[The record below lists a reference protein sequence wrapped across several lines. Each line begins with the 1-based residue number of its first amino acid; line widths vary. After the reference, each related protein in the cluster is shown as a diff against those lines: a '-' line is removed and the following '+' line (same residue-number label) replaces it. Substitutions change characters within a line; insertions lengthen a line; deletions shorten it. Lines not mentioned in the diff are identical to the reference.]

1 MNNEMIIEVNE
12 VYKKYDDATVLDNVS
27 LEIEKGKIY
36 GLVGRNGSG
45 KTVLMKCICG
55 LTMPT
60 SGSIYVDGKQIGK
73 DIDFPESIGAL
84 IETPGFIEY
93 YNAMDNMRSLA
104 SIKKITTE
112 EQIIALL
119 EKVGLNP
126 NEKKKVK
133 KYSLGMRQKLGIAM
147 AILDD
152 PNIIIL
158 DEPFNALDKKSVSN
172 VKDIILGL
180 KADNKLVILSSHDGV
195 LLEEVTDKIYEIE
208 EGKIVGGKN

>member
-1 MNNEMIIEVNE
+1 MSEIIIKNVSKRYN
-12 VYKKYDDATVLDNVS
+12 KQLVLDNINMELTS
-27 LEIEKGKIY
+27 GHIY
-36 GLVGRNGSG
+36 GFAGINGSG

-112 EQIIALL
+112 EQIIVLL
-119 EKVGLNP
+119 ENVGLNP

>member
-1 MNNEMIIEVNE
+1 MSEIIIKNVSKRYN
-12 VYKKYDDATVLDNVS
+12 KQLVLDNINMELTS
-27 LEIEKGKIY
+27 GHIY
-36 GLVGRNGSG
+36 GFAGINGSG

-119 EKVGLNP
+119 EKVGLNT